1 MELETE
7 RLLLRPPAASDVD
20 DYIRFMSDPDVVR
33 YLGDGAVKPPE
44 DIADT
49 LASHIV
55 SHERDGYGLCTVLR
69 KRDGAF
75 LGRVGLLV
83 WNAATWRPTTAAEA
97 FGPTE
102 TEVGW
107 AIARE
112 HWGRGYATEA
122 ALAVR
127 DFALGELGLTRLI
140 SLIQQGNAA
149 SIRVA
154 EKLGERL
161 EQRHLHGFS
170 RPTDLYA
177 LQR

>member
-1 MELETE
+1 VPGEPGWL
-7 RLLLRPPAASDVD
+7 A
-20 DYIRFMSDPDVVR
+20 I
-33 YLGDGAVKPPE
+33 
-44 DIADT
+44 T
-49 LASHIV
+49 LKH
-55 SHERDGYGLCTVLR
+55 G
-69 KRDGAF
+69 
-75 LGRVGLLV
+75 GLLV
-83 WNAATWRPTTAAEA
+83 GGMGLQRWPPDEDTPWFVPEEPDDAPKKD
-97 FGPTE
+97 PQVI
-102 TEVGW
+102 EVELAYVLG
-107 AIARE
+107 RE